1 MTTRIAHVIDRPS
14 DDSTHPRARAY
25 LQAMR
30 GMRGFLSVA
39 TLIFVAI
46 GVVRG
51 VVVAIVWHLPL
62 IATLS
67 LAAANIVIALVWLP
81 VTILVLRISESTLPK
96 WPRIAA
102 FVALGV
108 VSVVGET
115 WASGILRWAGA
126 PIPSFIH
133 RLIGRSDT
141 NVLFYVGIL
150 GAAFAARGRRRQIAS
165 ELAASRVQAA
175 VAGAQLHVLT
185 LQLHPH
191 FLFNALNLI
200 SQLANESV
208 EAAQRAVANLRGLLV
223 ESLRHAVH
231 REVPLADELSFL
243 RAYLEIQQAR
253 FRDRLRVSITTS
265 HDVARAAVP
274 HLVLQP
280 IVENAIVHG
289 IAPRASA
296 GSVDIAARR
305 SNDRLILSVDDD
317 GRGIAAD
324 VKDGVGL
331 RNTRLRLEQLFG
343 ADHRLALSPRDP
355 VGTHVTI
362 DLPFREVPET
372 GPSANDGPDA
382 AADIDVPRAR
392 RAPNWLP
399 VVAGWAALAMIW
411 TEITAL
417 PAASRPVG
425 FNYSATLIA
434 YSINVGLWMLLTLF
448 VVRVARRYDVGVR
461 PTVRVLLVHAGVGIV
476 TACAHTALWLATLY
490 AIGSPVFREM
500 FLTMAGWAIWDFA
513 AYAAVVA
520 LATVVA
526 FSARFR
532 DSRLAIARAS
542 AQLASARVASLRL
555 RLQPRVLLSSLDAL
569 ARVIAVD
576 AEASEA
582 TIARIGDLLRMLLTR
597 ADREFVTLGEEL
609 ELLDAYLDVVR
620 GPSVR
625 ANVRVDLPR
634 STDALDE
641 LVPAM
646 LLPTLA
652 AAFEGD
658 AEIVRLDMHDNRLVV
673 AVRSGT
679 SAVDRSMLTEC
690 ADRLRSLYGGSE
702 RTSIETDAAGRPIVE
717 LDLPRTN
724 AHSPTESEI
733 YDLAS
738 A

>member
-1 MTTRIAHVIDRPS
+1 MT
-14 DDSTHPRARAY
+14 Y

-30 GMRGFLSVA
+30 GMRGFLTVA
-39 TLIFVAI
+39 TLIFVVI

-51 VVVAIVWHLPL
+51 VVMIVLLHLSAPAGVRLVAV
-62 IATLS
+62 
-67 LAAANIVIALVWLP
+67 NIVLALVWLP
-81 VTILVLRISESTLPK
+81 VTMLALPFVESTFTK
-96 WPRIAA
+96 AQRVAA
-102 FVALGV
+102 FGALGIGSDLV
-108 VSVVGET
+108 ET
-115 WASGILRWAGA
+115 WASSILRLAGA
-126 PIPSFIH
+126 QLPSFTQ
-133 RLIGRSDT
+133 RLVGRSDT
-141 NVLFYVGIL
+141 NALFFIAIVG
-150 GAAFAARGRRRQIAS
+150 ACFAAHGRRRQIAA
-165 ELAASRVQAA
+165 EIAAARVRAA

-200 SQLANESV
+200 SQLAYESV
-208 EAAQRAVANLRGLLV
+208 DAAQRAVANLRGLLV

-231 REVPLADELSFL
+231 REVCLADELSFL

-253 FRDRLRVSITTS
+253 FRDRLRVTITS
-265 HDVARAAVP
+265 SRDVSRAAVP

-296 GSVDIAARR
+296 GSVDISARR

-317 GRGIAAD
+317 GRGVAANAR
-324 VKDGVGL
+324 DGVGL

-343 ADHRLALSPRDP
+343 SNHRLALTPREP
-355 VGTHVTI
+355 SGTHVTI
-362 DLPFREVPET
+362 DLPFREIPDTAANTDDSLDSLSAGAVEAEVP
-372 GPSANDGPDA
+372 
-382 AADIDVPRAR
+382 PRPR
-392 RAPNWLP
+392 IPGWLQ
-399 VVAGWAALAMIW
+399 VVAGWAAVAMVW
-411 TEITAL
+411 TEIGAL
-417 PAASRPVG
+417 PNPNRPVA

-434 YSINVGLWMLLTLF
+434 YAINVGLWMLLTLF
-448 VVRVARRYDVGVR
+448 VVRVARRFDLGARPRIGV
-461 PTVRVLLVHAGVGIV
+461 VLVHLVVGAL
-476 TACAHTALWLATLY
+476 TAAAHTSVWLGALYL
-490 AIGSPVFREM
+490 IGSPVFRQM
-500 FLTMAGWAIWDFA
+500 LLSVFGWAIWDFA

-520 LATVVA
+520 LSTVVA

-532 DSRLAIARAS
+532 DSRLVIAQAQ

-569 ARVIAVD
+569 ARVIALD

-582 TIARIGDLLRMLLTR
+582 TIARIGDLLRMLLAR

-620 GPSVR
+620 VPNAR
-625 ANVRVDLPR
+625 TNVPVDLPR
-634 STDALDE
+634 LSDALDE

-652 AAFEGD
+652 AAMNGELD
-658 AEIVRLDMHDNRLVV
+658 VMRVHVTDHRLEL
-673 AVRSGT
+673 AVRSRE
-679 SAVDRSMLTEC
+679 AAADQAALTEC
-690 ADRLRSLYGGSE
+690 VDRLHKLYEGTA
-702 RTSIETDAAGRPIVE
+702 RVAVETDPSGRTIVE
-717 LDLPRTN
+717 LDLPRN
-724 AHSPTESEI
+724 DDHSIGSAEL